1 MVVHVGGI
9 MDCEWLERDLGK
21 THGCRVVV
29 LGNSSPV
36 SSGMHRCNSMYDMGL
51 ADQSVMYRRNHEYPT
66 RDYGFPMDNGRFEA
80 AGCVVRLF
88 QVSLP
93 KCSSSHNLYP
103 P

>member
-66 RDYGFPMDNGRFEA
+66 RDYGFAYGQWTIRSR
-80 AGCVVRLF
+80 RLCRPS
-88 QVSLP
+88 VS
-93 KCSSSHNLYP
+93 SEST
-103 P
+103 